1 VVERFEGMQG
11 NDTIDGRGGIDRV
24 EYTRSNFTSGVIVN
38 LETGLAE
45 DGFGNGGTDTL
56 IGIEDVLGS
65 RLDDGLTGNAGANW
79 LNGSDGDDYLFGG
92 GGNDILVG
100 GIEMDTF
107 VWRAGDQGT
116 ESAPAVDTIT
126 DFDMS
131 ASGDKL
137 DLRDILVG
145 EHSDAAIL
153 GNFLDIGSSG
163 GDTTISV
170 RTQGLLG
177 GVDQQKIDS
186 AVPRRCQFV

>member
-1 VVERFEGMQG
+1 MGASLYEGVTSITLDAISAAI
-11 NDTIDGRGGIDRV
+11 NPRANA
-24 EYTRSNFTSGVIVN
+24 RSS
-38 LETGLAE
+38 
-45 DGFGNGGTDTL
+45 
-56 IGIEDVLGS
+56 S
-65 RLDDGLTGNAGANW
+65 GANW

-177 GVDQQKIDS
+177 GVDQQIVLQGVDLTSGGNLSESQILTNLLSANKIVVDL
-186 AVPRRCQFV
+186 